1 MDEYILAI
9 HLLVQLMETGKDK
22 RMELWQAM
30 SRRER
35 IQCMCV
41 CGGADM
47 EGGGNEVLWNSQR
60 GLGAPLPENEIPE
73 HLDGGEQGIKRETST

>member
-41 CGGADM
+41 CGGGDM
-47 EGGGNEVLWNSQR
+47 EGGGNEVLWIHSVVWEHPYQKMKSQSILMV
-60 GLGAPLPENEIPE
+60 GSKE
-73 HLDGGEQGIKRETST
+73 